1 MYDFEN
7 QRVVEPPRQFTG
19 VWIPKEVLLDDRLT
33 GAEKILYA
41 EIASF
46 GDKGCWKKSEELM
59 KLAGVRTSTFQ
70 ASCRKLVSLGYITQK
85 RQYSR
90 MVRWSNLGFGA
101 SCSTQCNS
109 HQREIQRDAPVK
121 IQRDAPVKIQR
132 VHKDNTKDNT
142 TTGDKLPA
150 VDGSSKKEKDDEI
163 ARLYYQVI
171 KALSLPVAN
180 HNVVRAKIA
189 EMKRTYKEQV
199 CIDYLTF
206 MRDKYSSWQTRY
218 KPQVSNALDIYTKS
232 RQIMSRLWEDNKEQ
246 EVF

>member
-46 GDKGCWKKSEELM
+46 GDKGCWKRSKELM

-85 RQYSR
+85 RQYGR
-90 MVRWSNLGFGA
+90 MVRWSNLGFGT
-101 SCSTQCNS
+101 SRSTPHNS
-109 HQREIQRDAPVK
+109 HQSEIQRDA
-121 IQRDAPVKIQR
+121 RGEIQR
-132 VHKDNTKDNT
+132 VHIDNTKDNTKDNT

-150 VDGSSKKEKDDEI
+150 VDEVPKKEKDDEI

-180 HNVVRAKIA
+180 HNTVRAKIA
-189 EMKRTYKEQV
+189 EMKRTYTEQV

-206 MRDKYSSWQTRY
+206 MRDKYSSWETKY
-218 KPQVSNALDIYTKS
+218 KPQVSNALDVYTKS